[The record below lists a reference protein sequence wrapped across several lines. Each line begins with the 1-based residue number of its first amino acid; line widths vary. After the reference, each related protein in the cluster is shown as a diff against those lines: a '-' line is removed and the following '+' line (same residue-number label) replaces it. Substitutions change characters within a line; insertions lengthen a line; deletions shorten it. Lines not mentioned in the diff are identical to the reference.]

1 MEQQITRFAEKYVT
15 GFYFP
20 EIQMTDVIEVLILT
34 FLIYQIM
41 VWIKNTKAW
50 MLLKGII
57 VLAAFILLAAIFKM
71 HTILYLAKNAVTVMA
86 TAAIVVFQPELRRPW
101 RNWEKR
107 SFSVPWC
114 LLRRTGRRYVSARRQ
129 ERVS

>member
-1 MEQQITRFAEKYVT
+1 MEQQITRFAGKYVT

-20 EIQMTDVIEVLILT
+20 EIHLTDVIEVLILT

-71 HTILYLAKNAVTVMA
+71 HTILYLSL
-86 TAAIVVFQPELRRPW
+86 IHI
-101 RNWEKR
+101 
-107 SFSVPWC
+107 
-114 LLRRTGRRYVSARRQ
+114 
-129 ERVS
+129 

>member
-20 EIQMTDVIEVLILT
+20 EIQLADVIEVLILT

-86 TAAIVVFQPELRRPW
+86 TVDKMLLTQSLR
-101 RNWEKR
+101 KD
-107 SFSVPWC
+107 
-114 LLRRTGRRYVSARRQ
+114 LDLKD
-129 ERVS
+129 